1 MINYFILFM
10 LFRRFIVICK
20 QIKIYVQESR
30 ILTPK
35 QVGPK
40 TGRCILIRNR
50 DYYFYKG
57 YI

>member
-1 MINYFILFM
+1 MQTNKN
-10 LFRRFIVICK
+10 IC
-20 QIKIYVQESR
+20 SR